1 MSFQQIRSYIES
13 RVATAYSGTTVIFDN
28 VQDTPPP
35 VPYVLCL
42 ISYPTTT
49 TPVLCV
55 TGESMMEQIRGN
67 LQLSCYASRGEGMGP
82 LEDMATK
89 GMQCM
94 NTMYEWSEFYTKVRC
109 SQISGPTP
117 ILAGTEP
124 YGLITLSCAF
134 NAQVLRIKK
143 GSIRTD
149 QIKLSYSK

>member
-1 MSFQQIRSYIES
+1 MSFSQIRSYIES

-28 VQDTPPP
+28 TFDTPPP

-42 ISYPTTT
+42 ISYPSTTM
-49 TPVLCV
+49 PVLCV
-55 TGESMMEQIRGN
+55 TGESMMERIRGN